1 MIQVWLRPGT
11 QKAVASGHP
20 WVYRNQIDPEAGDL
34 ASMPSTEPGSLV
46 TVHDSRGRYL
56 GSGFYN
62 PRSMITVRLL
72 THRREMPDDSLIVRR
87 IEEALAFREANRRP
101 DTDSYRLVFAEADR
115 LPGLIVDQY
124 GDTVVLQVLALG
136 MERWQE
142 TAAACLVAKLR
153 PARLI
158 LKNDDPIR
166 LKEGL
171 ELYQRAYY
179 GDLTRQV
186 TIREN
191 GLLMKAD
198 LDQGQK
204 TGYFLDQK
212 ANHVRLR
219 RFCAGRRVLDAFCY
233 SGGFALNAAAA
244 GAAAVTAVD
253 ISPEA
258 VTLARLNAELNG
270 LSEKITFAS
279 ANAFDFLREA
289 VAERQSFDTIVLDPP
304 AFAKS
309 HGARDGAR
317 RGYKEINL
325 SAFRLLGPGGILATH
340 SCSYHMPE
348 PMFIETVMEAA
359 WDARRT
365 VRLLAVHRQDFDH
378 PVLGGYPESHYLK
391 SLWLEVIA

>member
-1 MIQVWLRPGT
+1 
-11 QKAVASGHP
+11 
-20 WVYRNQIDPEAGDL
+20 
-34 ASMPSTEPGSLV
+34 
-46 TVHDSRGRYL
+46 
-56 GSGFYN
+56 
-62 PRSMITVRLL
+62 
-72 THRREMPDDSLIVRR
+72 
-87 IEEALAFREANRRP
+87 
-101 DTDSYRLVFAEADR
+101 
-115 LPGLIVDQY
+115 
-124 GDTVVLQVLALG
+124 
-136 MERWQE
+136 
-142 TAAACLVAKLR
+142 
-153 PARLI
+153 
-158 LKNDDPIR
+158 
-166 LKEGL
+166 
-171 ELYQRAYY
+171 
-179 GDLTRQV
+179 
-186 TIREN
+186 
-191 GLLMKAD
+191 
-198 LDQGQK
+198 
-204 TGYFLDQK
+204 
-212 ANHVRLR
+212 
-219 RFCAGRRVLDAFCY
+219 VLDAFCY

-258 VTLARLNAELNG
+258 VTLALVNAELNG

-289 VAERQSFDTIVLDPP
+289 VAKRQSFDTIVLDPP

-391 SLWLEVIA
+391 SLWVEVIA

>member
-87 IEEALAFREANRRP
+87 IEEAWPFARLTGARIPTATGWFLLRRIACRPDRRP
-101 DTDSYRLVFAEADR
+101 VRRY
-115 LPGLIVDQY
+115 
-124 GDTVVLQVLALG
+124 VVLQVLALG

-179 GDLTRQV
+179 GDLT
-186 TIREN
+186 
-191 GLLMKAD
+191 
-198 LDQGQK
+198 
-204 TGYFLDQK
+204 
-212 ANHVRLR
+212 
-219 RFCAGRRVLDAFCY
+219 
-233 SGGFALNAAAA
+233 
-244 GAAAVTAVD
+244 
-253 ISPEA
+253 
-258 VTLARLNAELNG
+258 AR
-270 LSEKITFAS
+270 
-279 ANAFDFLREA
+279 
-289 VAERQSFDTIVLDPP
+289 
-304 AFAKS
+304 
-309 HGARDGAR
+309 
-317 RGYKEINL
+317 
-325 SAFRLLGPGGILATH
+325 
-340 SCSYHMPE
+340 
-348 PMFIETVMEAA
+348 
-359 WDARRT
+359 
-365 VRLLAVHRQDFDH
+365 
-378 PVLGGYPESHYLK
+378 
-391 SLWLEVIA
+391 